1 MEKQTNKKT
10 MTTKTILKKK
20 GNPRGISIP
29 DFKVYYHALVIKPAW
44 YWHKNR
50 HIDQLE
56 LN

>member
-1 MEKQTNKKT
+1 